1 MGMTFGQVFP
11 MNQQQVWAYFYN
23 EPNGMWMNQTVA
35 NTMATGV
42 GYSVKM
48 NAPQTATFSGQMN
61 MNPVTMTLSKLNPST
76 NINRVGWNLL
86 GNPFTSALNWNDM
99 ILGTGVDG
107 AVYVWNGFTY
117 LSYVG
122 GVGSLPGGIIPA
134 ENGFMVKTNV
144 HGSSVTIPF
153 AARVHSNIP
162 FYKESVSN
170 LLSLKADANNISDE
184 AFINF
189 NGNAGTGFDSQF
201 DAFKLMGID
210 EAPALYS
217 MVSGEILSVNSLPM
231 EGNEVVDMGF
241 KCGVNGTYSLTAS
254 GMESFDATTPIW
266 LEDLKTGA
274 VQDLRSNPN
283 YSFSY
288 ATTDTENRF
297 RLHFKS
303 AYSVPEN
310 SLSGINIYSVVRTVV
325 INNTTNLSGE
335 VKIYDM
341 TGRELTHAT
350 MSSQNETRIPV
361 NAAVGNYLVK
371 VITENGVASGKVF
384 IR

>member
-1 MGMTFGQVFP
+1 
-11 MNQQQVWAYFYN
+11 
-23 EPNGMWMNQTVA
+23 
-35 NTMATGV
+35 
-42 GYSVKM
+42 
-48 NAPQTATFSGQMN
+48 
-61 MNPVTMTLSKLNPST
+61 
-76 NINRVGWNLL
+76 VGWNLI
-86 GNPFTSALNWNDM
+86 GNPFTSSLAWDL
-99 ILGTGVDG
+99 IVKSPGVDG
-107 AVYVWNGFTY
+107 AVYVWNGSVY
-117 LSYVG
+117 LFYIG
-122 GVGSLPGGIIPA
+122 GMGSLPFGIIPP
-134 ENGFMVKTNV
+134 ENGFMVKAF
-144 HGSSVTIPF
+144 IPGAF
-153 AARVHSNIP
+153 VDIPLAARVHSNIP
-162 FYKESVSN
+162 FYKESFTN
-170 LLSLKADANNISDE
+170 LLSLKTQANNISDE
-184 AFINF
+184 AFVYF
-189 NGNAGTGFDSQF
+189 NDNATANFDSQY
-201 DAFKLMGID
+201 DAYKLMGIT
-210 EAPALYS
+210 EAPNLYS
-217 MVSGEILSVNSLPM
+217 MTGAEVLSMNALPM

-254 GMESFDATTPIW
+254 GMESFDAATPIW